1 MIRIVC
7 GELVTG
13 RVLADVPTVD
23 NGASWSTTLNDAGT
37 VDAVVP
43 LRAAEVRSRRE
54 QLLGYLEPTRCYL
67 AAVTDDG
74 DVLEAGPIWKH
85 SFDDATGQ
93 LKVGAAG
100 LMSYFDHRLL
110 VKVLAPGERVQDTAL
125 SWSGLSLATIA
136 KRLLQAAMSHTG
148 GTLPLV
154 LPADEPGTSVRNYP
168 GYELAVVGERVRQL
182 IEVQGGPDI
191 ALQPRLVDGGTRLEW
206 VMRTGTMADPLLH
219 QAGDDWAWDRGAARG
234 SLTKLSVDVD
244 ATGVAHRTW
253 AIGSGMESALM
264 LGTAY
269 DPTPLDAGYPLL
281 ETTGSFT
288 TVLEQPTLDA
298 HAAAL
303 ADTARRPWQ
312 TWSLAVRADAS
323 PRLGT
328 YRPGDWA
335 RVHVPASHE
344 YLREGRYR
352 SRVLSLS
359 GDLTDSVGIKLAPTM
374 EHR

>member
-13 RVLADVPTVD
+13 KILATVPTTD
-23 NGASWSTTLNDAGT
+23 NGGAWSTVLNDAGT
-37 VDAVVP
+37 IDATVP
-43 LRAAEVRSRRE
+43 LRTRDVRARRE
-54 QLLGYLEPTRCYL
+54 LLGYLEPTRCYL
-67 AAVTDDG
+67 AAITDDG

-85 SFDDATGQ
+85 GFNDNTGE

-100 LMSYFDHRLL
+100 LMSVFDHRLV
-110 VKVLAPGERVQDTAL
+110 VKVLAAGERAQTTTL

-136 KRLLQAAMSHTG
+136 KRLIQTSMSHAG
-148 GTLPLV
+148 GSLPLV
-154 LPADEPGTSVRNYP
+154 LPDDELGSAVRNYP
-168 GYELAVVGERVRQL
+168 GYELGVVGERVRQL
-182 IEVQGGPDI
+182 VEVAGGPDI
-191 ALQPRLVDGGTRLEW
+191 ALQPRLTGDGLRIEW
-206 VMRTGTMADPLLH
+206 VMRAGTTADPLLH

-234 SLTKLSVDVD
+234 PLTKLSVDVD
-244 ATGVAHRTW
+244 ATGVAQRTW

-269 DPTPLDAGYPLL
+269 DPAPLAAGYPLL
-281 ETTGSFT
+281 EATGSFT
-288 TVLEQPTLDA
+288 SVLEQSTLDA

-312 TWSLAVRADAS
+312 TWALTVRADTA

-335 RVHVPASHE
+335 RVHVPATHE

-352 SRVLSLS
+352 SRVLSVS
-359 GDLTDSVGIKLAPTM
+359 GDLSASVSVKLAPTM
-374 EHR
+374 ENR

>member
-13 RVLADVPTVD
+13 RVLATVPTTD
-23 NGASWSTTLNDAGT
+23 TGGGWSTVLNDAGS

-43 LRAAEVRSRRE
+43 LRAREVRARRE
-54 QLLGYLEPTRCYL
+54 LLGYLEPTRCYL
-67 AAVTDDG
+67 AAVTEDDV
-74 DVLEAGPIWKH
+74 VLEAGPIWKH
-85 SFDDATGQ
+85 GFDDNTGE

-100 LMSYFDHRLL
+100 LMSLFDHRLV
-110 VKVLAPGERVQDTAL
+110 VKVLAAGERAQTTTL
-125 SWSGLSLATIA
+125 SWSGLSLGTIA
-136 KRLLQAAMSHTG
+136 KRLVQTAMSHTG
-148 GTLPLV
+148 GTLPIV
-154 LPADEPGTSVRNYP
+154 LPDDEPGTAARNYP
-168 GYELAVVGERVRQL
+168 GYELGVVGERVRQL
-182 IEVQGGPDI
+182 VEVEGGPDV

-206 VMRTGTMADPLLH
+206 VMRTGTSADPLLH
-219 QAGDDWAWDRGAARG
+219 QDGDDWAWDRGAARG

-244 ATGVAHRTW
+244 ATGVAQRTW
-253 AIGSGMESALM
+253 AIGSGMETALM

-269 DPTPLDAGYPLL
+269 DPTPLAAGYPLL
-281 ETTGSFT
+281 EATGSFT
-288 TVLEQPTLDA
+288 SVIEQPTLDA

-312 TWSLAVRADAS
+312 TWSLTVRADAS
-323 PRLGT
+323 PKLGT

-335 RVHVPASHE
+335 RVHVPDTHE
-344 YLREGRYR
+344 YLRPGRYR

-359 GDLTDSVGIKLAPTM
+359 GDLSASVSVKLAPTM